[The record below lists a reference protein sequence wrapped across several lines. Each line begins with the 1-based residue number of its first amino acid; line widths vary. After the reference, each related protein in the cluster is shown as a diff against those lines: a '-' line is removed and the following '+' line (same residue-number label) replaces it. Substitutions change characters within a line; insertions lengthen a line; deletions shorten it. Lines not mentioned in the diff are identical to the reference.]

1 MKDNRLYTIRKGGTD
16 CSENLCGGC
25 MKDYLEEET
34 PLTSG
39 ESVEEL
45 EPSWEE
51 GYVCAHCGI
60 NYISYY
66 EREGRDV

>member
-1 MKDNRLYTIRKGGTD
+1 
-16 CSENLCGGC
+16 